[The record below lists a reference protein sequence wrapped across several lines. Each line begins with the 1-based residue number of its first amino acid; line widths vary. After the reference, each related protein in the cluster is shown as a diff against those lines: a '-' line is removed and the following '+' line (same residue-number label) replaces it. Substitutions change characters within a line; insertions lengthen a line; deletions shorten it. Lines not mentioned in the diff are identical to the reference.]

1 MNDRKKLRD
10 IVHDY
15 DQVKLQIVWKI
26 LQNDLEILKSE
37 IVKALA

>member
-26 LQNDLEILKSE
+26 LQNDLETLKSE